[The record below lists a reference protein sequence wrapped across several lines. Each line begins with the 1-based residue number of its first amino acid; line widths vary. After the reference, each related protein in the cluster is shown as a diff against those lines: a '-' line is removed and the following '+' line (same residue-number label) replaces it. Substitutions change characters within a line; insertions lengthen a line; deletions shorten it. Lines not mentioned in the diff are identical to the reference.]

1 VSFDTTADVKLPK
14 DPFERIIGQEDAV
27 KIARLIAKQKRNL
40 LLVGPPGTG
49 KSMIAQAISS
59 VLPKPKYDVSVLHN
73 EKNPERPIIEI
84 RSVEQIEKQSAPKND
99 VGHVVSSDD
108 IPFFVSEKLG
118 FRCRRCGASSNY
130 TINVCP
136 SCGADKIFRR
146 GILLDSVS
154 PSRKQ
159 SNTQR
164 IATTKRNADGREEQ
178 IIYERMSDGKIKI
191 LTRDD
196 LKKLEE
202 INKKSM
208 RKSLVSLNRSMF
220 IQASG
225 ASETEL
231 LGDVRHD
238 PYGGHHHLGTPPYK
252 RVVPGALH
260 EAHEGVLFLDEM
272 STLGA
277 IQRYLLTAMQDKSF
291 PIVGRNPTSS
301 GAAVRVDGV
310 PCDFILVGSI
320 NINDLQ
326 TIMPPL
332 RSRIRGDGYEVLMK
346 TFMEDTK
353 ENRIKIAQFVTQEI
367 KKDGKI
373 PHATKETIDILIK
386 EAKRIAKEI
395 DNASGITLRLRLLAG
410 IIRMAGDLAVLDE
423 SKFIEKKHILGAIKN
438 SKSIEEQLNDKYG
451 SVWKAGTSDFAS
463 KSPKSGAETA

>member
-1 VSFDTTADVKLPK
+1 MSFDTTADIKLPK
-14 DPFERIIGQEDAV
+14 DPFERIIGQGDAV

-73 EKNPERPIIEI
+73 EKNPERPVIEI
-84 RSVEQIEKQSAPKND
+84 RSVEQIEKQTAPKND
-99 VGHVVSSDD
+99 VGNVVSSNDV
-108 IPFFVSEKLG
+108 PFFVSEKLG

-136 SCGADKIFRR
+136 SCGADKLFRR
-146 GILLDSVS
+146 GVILDSVS
-154 PSRKQ
+154 PSKRQ
-159 SNTQR
+159 TQR

-208 RKSLVSLNRSMF
+208 RKSLVSLNRSTF
-220 IQASG
+220 VQASG

-238 PYGGHHHLGTPPYK
+238 PYGGHHNLGTPPYK

-277 IQRYLLTAMQDKSF
+277 VQRYLLTAMQDKSF

-346 TFMEDTK
+346 TFMDDTK
-353 ENRIKIAQFVTQEI
+353 ENRVKITQFVTQEI
-367 KKDGKI
+367 TKDGKI
-373 PHATKETIDILIK
+373 PHATKEAVDELIK
-386 EAKRIAKEI
+386 ESKRIAKEI

-423 SKFIEKKHILGAIKN
+423 SKFIEKKHIIGAVKN

-451 SVWKAGTSDFAS
+451 SSWKAGTSDFAS
-463 KSPKSGAETA
+463 KSPKAGAETA